1 MDGIDGLI
9 FKAVHFFLLTFSLES
24 RTFSHQ
30 KRGVAQSGR
39 APALGAGG
47 RGFKSLRP
55 DQYEQGVVSFNS
67 QPFIFW
73 RYAYVTCKKM
83 GMHKKVPVHKTAQAL
98 SFLVA
103 PQGFEPRYLEP
114 KSSVLPLDEGAI

>member
-1 MDGIDGLI
+1 MNGSEEGYNGLI

-73 RYAYVTCKKM
+73 RYAYVTSQKM
-83 GMHKKVPVHKTAQAL
+83 PFRFPLLWLKNGNTQ
-98 SFLVA
+98 
-103 PQGFEPRYLEP
+103 
-114 KSSVLPLDEGAI
+114 KSARA